1 MGKVI
6 RVLAIFLSV
15 LTITSCDPIGR
26 IVVNNYGKPSAIT
39 VNYRQNQGAW
49 KYNDT
54 LTARPVDGSTV
65 RLKIVC
71 QNIDSTHYKVIVPNN
86 YQVELTPR
94 GLGMPIKEVVFE
106 TDNDSIVVVKF
117 VGADWH
123 KLQKK
128 GIVQQKYLTKT
139 INKK

>member
-1 MGKVI
+1 MKKI
-6 RVLAIFLSV
+6 IHTLATFLSV
-15 LTITSCDPIGR
+15 LTVTSCDPVGL

-39 VNYRQNQGAW
+39 VNYRQNQGAS

-54 LTARPVDGSTV
+54 LTARPIDGSTV

-71 QNIDSTHYKVIVPNN
+71 QNIDLTHYKFIVPNN

-94 GLGMPIKEVVFE
+94 GLGMPIEEVVFE

-123 KLQKK
+123 KLHKK
-128 GIVQQKYLTKT
+128 GIVEQKYSTKI